1 MRRTALPLAPC
12 SSNPRPWHAATL
24 WCVAALAACGGG
36 QGGTG
41 PAAPASGASGAAA
54 GPAVS
59 VTTVAARRQDLGVS
73 LQATGTVTP
82 MSAVDVKP
90 QMSGVVQRVH
100 VREGQFVRA
109 GDLLFT
115 LDARTEEAN
124 VAKASAQVVR
134 DEASLADARRQLARA
149 RELLAQGFVS
159 QGSVDA
165 AQANVD
171 AQAAL
176 VQSDRA
182 ALAAARV
189 ALSNARITAPGAGRI
204 GLVPVYPGTAVLSGQ
219 TTLTTITQLDPVAVS
234 FSLPQRH
241 LSDALAALPGGGAA
255 VTATLP
261 GSDAG
266 VQGRLQ
272 FVDSQVDAASGTI
285 KAKAVFPNPGARLWP
300 GAFVQVRMQA
310 RSMAGA
316 VVIPQAAVIEAAR
329 GPIVYVAANGQ
340 AQSRPVKV
348 LHAEGAEAAVDGLQ
362 PGERVVLDGRQNLRP
377 GVSVVDRGAAPAA
390 TASGASAP

>member
-1 MRRTALPLAPC
+1 MRRTEPPFPSFPSRGARSRLAVC
-12 SSNPRPWHAATL
+12 LSTA
-24 WCVAALAACGGG
+24 VLAACGGG
-36 QGGTG
+36 QGGNG
-41 PAAPASGASGAAA
+41 PAASSPAASGAAT

-59 VTTVAARRQDLGVS
+59 VTTVAARRQDLPVS

-82 MSAVDVKP
+82 LSAVDVKP

-115 LDARTEEAN
+115 LDDRTEQAN
-124 VAKASAQVVR
+124 VAKAAAQVTR
-134 DEASLADARRQLARA
+134 DEASLADAQRQLARA

-189 ALSNARITAPGAGRI
+189 ALSHARITAPGSGRV
-204 GLVPVYPGTAVLSGQ
+204 GLVPVFPGTAVLSGQ
-219 TTLTTITQLDPVAVS
+219 TALTTITQLDPVAVS

-241 LSDALAALPGGGAA
+241 LADALAALPGGGAP

-261 GSDAG
+261 DAG
-266 VQGRLQ
+266 SAPVQGRLQ
-272 FVDSQVDAASGTI
+272 FVDSQVDAASGTV
-285 KAKAVFPNPGARLWP
+285 KAKAVFPNPGTRLWP
-300 GAFVQVRMQA
+300 GAFVHVRMQA
-310 RSMAGA
+310 RSLAGA

-329 GPIVYVAANGQ
+329 GPVVYVAVDGQ

-348 LHAEGAEAAVDGLQ
+348 LHAEGADAAVEGVQ

-377 GVSVVDRGAAPAA
+377 GAPLAERGRGAT
-390 TASGASAP
+390 TA